1 MGQSYLTPSGFN
13 FKPVLLWENKNPS
26 VNFTGQKVQA
36 PGLQNYEWIAISYSI
51 AASVT
56 AGLTLTNQQLM
67 ITKYGNGCLSAGIN
81 VFAFRNFSMTGD
93 EVSFDNGAYVNGYA
107 QGPTY
112 TQVNSFLIPIAIYGL
127 S

>member
-13 FKPVLLWENKNPS
+13 SKPVLLWENKNPS

-67 ITKYGNGCLSAGIN
+67 ITKYGNGCLSAGVN
-81 VFAFRNFSMTGD
+81 VFTFRNFSMTGD
-93 EVSFDNGAYVNGYA
+93 EVSFDNGAYVNSYA

-112 TQVNSFLIPIAIYGL
+112 TQVNSYLIPIAIYGL